1 MEICLFGIDMG
12 VVEDTLGIG
21 KCWAEAVAAGIGGG
35 VGVSL
40 GGRMA
45 TAAIATTGS
54 GLVGVSRLIK
64 GISVCYVNLGAR
76 RNCKPSFLLS
86 SIGGFHWIKQLWY
99 RTGLVSLGYE

>member
-1 MEICLFGIDMG
+1 METCLFGMDMG

-45 TAAIATTGS
+45 TAAIVTTGS
-54 GLVGVSRLIK
+54 GLVGVDKADKRYQ
-64 GISVCYVNLGAR
+64 C
-76 RNCKPSFLLS
+76 LLCEP
-86 SIGGFHWIKQLWY
+86 WC
-99 RTGLVSLGYE
+99 